1 MPTRRE
7 MIALAA
13 SSLAP
18 ARAAAPAMS
27 RLETRLFNFR
37 PSVTA
42 EDQRD
47 ILAKLAALSKDPGL
61 GGFMV
66 GRNIVTIPWPTRFE
80 WMYMVQLD
88 APKASTRFSTLRDA
102 LAAQCSSAVTCD
114 LHCRLPV
121 RYADAADVKIRHT
134 VMFDFKP
141 RATAE
146 ARQRNIAAIRAMGK
160 LPMVQRY
167 LVEPS
172 AGSVADPDQMQWQVT
187 GDFASMADYTAYSQA
202 PVHLAIRKDFTEN
215 TTRVTFLDV
224 AL

>member
-1 MPTRRE
+1 
-7 MIALAA
+7 
-13 SSLAP
+13 
-18 ARAAAPAMS
+18 
-27 RLETRLFNFR
+27 
-37 PSVTA
+37 
-42 EDQRD
+42 
-47 ILAKLAALSKDPGL
+47 
-61 GGFMV
+61 
-66 GRNIVTIPWPTRFE
+66 
-80 WMYMVQLD
+80 
-88 APKASTRFSTLRDA
+88 
-102 LAAQCSSAVTCD
+102 
-114 LHCRLPV
+114 
-121 RYADAADVKIRHT
+121 
-134 VMFDFKP
+134 MFDFKP

-172 AGSVADPDQMQWQVT
+172 ADSAADPDQMQWQVT